1 MDILVQ
7 IYENKLLF
15 FAILGVFALTVFFI
29 VLLLKNRKVD
39 VEEKIDYEKID
50 GTNSLF
56 DQILNQDE
64 GVKMTSDGKL
74 DLESMIERMQK
85 DLDAKASEVVEKFE
99 NEQEE
104 KSIISYQELVA
115 NKDIS
120 EISEEQDLP
129 KNKEMNNLLN
139 EIEDNDT
146 AILKQMDD
154 IQTIENE
161 ISADGIIDEEQ
172 KIVNDELYTT
182 QKEDF
187 VNAIKTGDFD
197 EIDDT
202 KEKSKF
208 KATEFVS
215 PIYGVQDIKIQ
226 YPTVQNMKEFK
237 APSKNYDKF
246 ELEQTLNMEPLSDE
260 VRKNEDF
267 LNALKEFRKNLE

>member
-15 FAILGVFALTVFFI
+15 FAILGVFAFTVFFI
-29 VLLLKNRKVD
+29 VLLLKNRKAD

-104 KSIISYQELVA
+104 KSVISYQELVG

-146 AILKQMDD
+146 AISKQMDD

-161 ISADGIIDEEQ
+161 VSADGIIDEEP
-172 KIVNDELYTT
+172 KIVNDESHTT

-197 EIDDT
+197 EIDEV

>member
-1 MDILVQ
+1 MEFLTQ

-15 FAILGVFALTVFFI
+15 YAILFVITFTIFFI
-29 VLLLKNRKVD
+29 IMLFKNRKD
-39 VEEKIDYEKID
+39 EKCEKIDYEKID
-50 GTNSLF
+50 GDNSLF

-104 KSIISYQELVA
+104 KSVISYQELVG
-115 NKDIS
+115 
-120 EISEEQDLP
+120 
-129 KNKEMNNLLN
+129 NKEDNVLEIDENKELSKEVEIDNLLTN
-139 EIEDNDT
+139 IESND
-146 AILKQMDD
+146 LLSS
-154 IQTIENE
+154 IENSN
-161 ISADGIIDEEQ
+161 ISIGDNINIDDT
-172 KIVNDELYTT
+172 ISNDREDENLHVS
-182 QKEDF
+182 QKEGF

-197 EIDDT
+197 ETYDI

-237 APSKNYDKF
+237 TPAKNYDKF

-260 VRKNEDF
+260 IRKNEDF

>member
-7 IYENKLLF
+7 IYENKILF
-15 FAILGVFALTVFFI
+15 YAILFVITFTIFFI
-29 VLLLKNRKVD
+29 IMLLKNKKEEIHEKV
-39 VEEKIDYEKID
+39 DYEKID
-50 GTNSLF
+50 GDNSLF
-56 DQILNQDE
+56 DQILKQDE

-99 NEQEE
+99 SEQEE
-104 KSIISYQELVA
+104 KSVISYQELVG
-115 NKDIS
+115 NKVDA
-120 EISEEQDLP
+120 L
-129 KNKEMNNLLN
+129 EMNDENALKEVEIDDILDVNTNNDSLILN
-139 EIEDNDT
+139 SENDT
-146 AILKQMDD
+146 FITDNSVTEEE
-154 IQTIENE
+154 TIV
-161 ISADGIIDEEQ
+161 SQ
-172 KIVNDELYTT
+172 KDN
-182 QKEDF
+182 F

-197 EIDDT
+197 EFDEM
-202 KEKSKF
+202 KEKGKF

-237 APSKNYDKF
+237 TPAKNYDKF

-260 VRKNEDF
+260 IRKNEDF

>member
-15 FAILGVFALTVFFI
+15 YAILGVVTLTVFFI
-29 VLLLKNRKVD
+29 VMLLKNRKNEN
-39 VEEKIDYEKID
+39 EETIDYEKID
-50 GTNSLF
+50 GDNSLF

-104 KSIISYQELVA
+104 KSVISYQELVG
-115 NKDIS
+115 NKDENTL
-120 EISEEQDLP
+120 EISDDVEKGNRIEELLDEVTE
-129 KNKEMNNLLN
+129 NKLSN
-139 EIEDNDT
+139 I
-146 AILKQMDD
+146 
-154 IQTIENE
+154 NE
-161 ISADGIIDEEQ
+161 ISDDASAEGIVSAENLENSDIP
-172 KIVNDELYTT
+172 LTT
-182 QKEDF
+182 QKDEF
-187 VNAIKTGDFD
+187 VNAIKTGDFE

-202 KEKSKF
+202 KEKNKF

-237 APSKNYDKF
+237 TPVKNYDKF

-260 VRKNEDF
+260 IRKNEDF

>member
-1 MDILVQ
+1 MEFLTQ

-15 FAILGVFALTVFFI
+15 YAILFVITFTIFFI
-29 VLLLKNRKVD
+29 IMLFKNRKD
-39 VEEKIDYEKID
+39 EKCEKIDYEKID
-50 GTNSLF
+50 GDNSLF

-104 KSIISYQELVA
+104 KSVISYQELVG
-115 NKDIS
+115 
-120 EISEEQDLP
+120 
-129 KNKEMNNLLN
+129 NKEDNVLEIDENKELSKEVEIDNLLTN
-139 EIEDNDT
+139 IESND
-146 AILKQMDD
+146 LLSS
-154 IQTIENE
+154 IENSN
-161 ISADGIIDEEQ
+161 ISIGDNINIDDT
-172 KIVNDELYTT
+172 ISNDREDENLHIS

-187 VNAIKTGDFD
+187 VNAIKNGDFD
-197 EIDDT
+197 ETYDI

-237 APSKNYDKF
+237 TPAKNYDKF

-260 VRKNEDF
+260 IRKNEDF